1 MRLISSDSLILASRS
16 SKYVRRAASW
26 AQLGHHQMIDW
37 RKALKDI
44 ELLSDV
50 AADSDDLEIVRKH
63 LEMIKRIAN
72 RTRMGD
78 APQTPI
84 DQPRRS

>member
-1 MRLISSDSLILASRS
+1 
-16 SKYVRRAASW
+16 
-26 AQLGHHQMIDW
+26 MIDW